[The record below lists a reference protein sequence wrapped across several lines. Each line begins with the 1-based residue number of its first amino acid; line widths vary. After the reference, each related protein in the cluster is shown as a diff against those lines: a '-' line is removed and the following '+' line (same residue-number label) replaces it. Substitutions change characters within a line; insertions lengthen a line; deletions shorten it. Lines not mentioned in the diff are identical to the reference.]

1 MKRFLHKSQ
10 NPEAVFRSVQHVSDL
25 MILTQS
31 QHFFEQI
38 LVNKYEHEDVVRK
51 EGRNML
57 YTPKEGSTYYSVA
70 LWGICTLREMY
81 CCDWCN
87 KSRMANSL
95 GGGKCRTSKQRKNS
109 VGKQGRIISQTQ
121 RKQDGQYGERW

>member
-1 MKRFLHKSQ
+1 
-10 NPEAVFRSVQHVSDL
+10 

-57 YTPKEGSTYYSVA
+57 YTPKEGGTYYSVA
-70 LWGICTLREMY
+70 LWGICTLRE
-81 CCDWCN
+81 N
-87 KSRMANSL
+87 VL
-95 GGGKCRTSKQRKNS
+95 L
-109 VGKQGRIISQTQ
+109 
-121 RKQDGQYGERW
+121 